1 MKSVPWSFYVACVL
15 LLAVGVLLYW
25 QGSDLARGIGEATMI
40 SAILAVTVDGFVKRR
55 FLKEISWD
63 VSKYLIG
70 YSLPEEIQDR
80 IRELMAT
87 RLMTCDWEVRYRLT
101 AGADSATIR
110 LDVDYSYKVENLTNQ
125 KQDYQQ
131 RLQFEKRDKAEIREL
146 RCDSKDTAANY
157 TLSGDNLAHDSPDQ
171 AGVVEAQGRKIKIPP
186 GNRKAEQIYRIS
198 GRYALTLPSDY
209 RDSIVF
215 MQQPAK
221 TVAITVE
228 APETL
233 EFSASPPA
241 DVHTP
246 RRWEYHRVFT
256 PGQHL
261 RLRWFPRPEEPP
273 ARSEERTT
281 NASNSEMQRTAHG
294 QSESR
299 R

>member
-1 MKSVPWSFYVACVL
+1 MKSFPWGFYVVCCL
-15 LLAVGVLLYW
+15 LLAVGALLHW
-25 QGSDLARGIGEATMI
+25 QGGDLAKGIGEATMI
-40 SAILAVTVDGFVKRR
+40 SAILAATVDVFVKRR

-87 RLMTCDWEVRYRLT
+87 RLMTYEWEVRYRLT
-101 AGADSATIR
+101 PVPDTQPATIQ
-110 LDVDYSYKVENLTNQ
+110 LEVSYCYKVENLTSQ

-131 RLQFEKRDKAEIREL
+131 HLQFEKRDKAEIREL

-157 TLSGDNLAHDSPDQ
+157 VLSGDNLARESPDQ
-171 AGVVEAQGRKIKIPP
+171 AGVVEAKGTKIKIPP
-186 GNRKAEQIYRIS
+186 GNTKAGQIYRIS

-241 DVHTP
+241 DVHT
-246 RRWEYHRVFT
+246 RHRWDYNRVFT

-261 RLRWFPRPEEPP
+261 RLRWFTRSQELPAKSNEP
-273 ARSEERTT
+273 TT
-281 NASNSEMQRTAHG
+281 TTSTGETQQTAPT
-294 QSESR
+294 
-299 R
+299 